1 MKVFSL
7 EHLLEK
13 AMLELE
19 MADTGT
25 DMCRIHRVGFS
36 EGVRYAYDEIIRE
49 IALNG
54 GNFISSAA
62 HGIGHDEIRPPEQEV
77 VSGEKQTA
85 VDWFFDKIKSHFEH
99 DGDLLEVLT
108 FTMAIAKAKE
118 REQHGNTWNAAIKA
132 HDDRGHVFV
141 RSTSDFDYYEIF

>member
-54 GNFISSAA
+54 GNFVSLAA
-62 HGIGHDEIRPPEQEV
+62 HGTDHDEIRPPEQEV

-85 VDWFFDKIKSHFEH
+85 VDWFYEKIKSHFEH

-108 FTMAIAKAKE
+108 FTMAIAKEKE
-118 REQHGNTWNAAIKA
+118 REERSEQLPILDRCGCEEPNEEPIKVCMNCN
-132 HDDRGHVFV
+132 GYV
-141 RSTSDFDYYEIF
+141 E